1 MEVSSP
7 IQQATRLEFLRPA
20 EVAKRLGIS
29 RSTLY
34 AWLDSGTLSV
44 RPVRLG
50 ARATAFRLDELEAWL
65 ESRSRT
71 SSPSQN

>member
-1 MEVSSP
+1 MDKA
-7 IQQATRLEFLRPA
+7 ATFTLIRPTEA
-20 EVAKRLGIS
+20 ASRLGIS

>member
-1 MEVSSP
+1 MNTVSTFVL
-7 IQQATRLEFLRPA
+7 IRPTEA
-20 EVAKRLGIS
+20 ASRLGIS

-34 AWLDSGTLSV
+34 AWLESGILPV